1 MNNHLDTPDKEA
13 AMTYPKIPQI
23 ISDPVNDNIQKLAA
37 LFPSAVKD
45 GELDIDALKQELGEF
60 TEAGPEKYELTW
72 AGKQQARQIA
82 FEPIV
87 GKTLAFVSED
97 SKQPDTTENLF
108 IEGDNLE
115 VLKLL
120 RQNYYG
126 AVKLIC
132 IDPPYNTGNDFIYND
147 NFKMSRDE
155 SDMAQGNMSD
165 LGERYTKNRKDH
177 NRYHANWLNMMYPR
191 LLLAKE
197 LLTDD
202 GAIFISIDD
211 HEAHNLRNLCDE
223 IFGIKNFLIQF
234 SWRTDGNFDN
244 QAKFKKCHEYIL
256 CYAKK
261 EELFLSPPVID
272 PNVPK
277 DSKLYKQEIRNT
289 IVKNG
294 PKNPVSQILLPKGFP
309 AAIEDGVIERRTS
322 LWPHYSTNAI
332 IKNGKLCNDV
342 IVESGWSSKDLLTAF
357 IENDLKSIVDN
368 KGQETYFVIS
378 QTGAIEV
385 VKKRSELQSHVISSL
400 QNLGGQ
406 QKAEAEIQSLKVV
419 FGDYPKPIS
428 LLKYLCSM
436 IRENDSIFLDFFAG
450 SATTAHAV
458 MKLNAEDGGNRKY
471 IMVQL
476 PEPCDENSEAYK
488 AGYKNICEIGKER
501 IRRAG
506 EKILEENKDKNGIEN
521 LDIGFKVFRVADTN
535 VNWLHQDLKGYDLF
549 DHYDKNASDKDK
561 LDFMPGF
568 TDLDVVYEIMLRQ
581 TDIPLSSKVFQ
592 LSDIGSRTYMFA
604 DSFVVCLEQDIT
616 RELIDRM
623 AAIEPLPV
631 KFVFRDSAFD
641 DNIALKDET
650 FRRLNALIEKNSG
663 GEKPAYTVEF
673 I

>member
-1 MNNHLDTPDKEA
+1 
-13 AMTYPKIPQI
+13 MTYPKIPQT

-60 TEAGPEKYELTW
+60 TEAGPEKYDLTW

-87 GKTLAFVSED
+87 GKTLQFVPED

-132 IDPPYNTGNDFIYND
+132 IDPPYNTGHDFIYND

-155 SDMAQGNMSD
+155 SDMAQGDMSD
-165 LGERYTKNRKDH
+165 LGERYTRNRKDH

-191 LLLAKE
+191 LRVAKDLLR
-197 LLTDD
+197 DD
-202 GAIFISIDD
+202 GVIFICIDD
-211 HEAHNLRNLCDE
+211 GEVDNLRKICDE
-223 IFGIKNFLIQF
+223 IFGENNFIDTIIWKKRYGGGAKEKYLI
-234 SWRTDGNFDN
+234 TL
-244 QAKFKKCHEYIL
+244 HEYVL
-256 CYAKK
+256 MY
-261 EELFLSPPVID
+261 
-272 PNVPK
+272 
-277 DSKLYKQEIRNT
+277 
-289 IVKNG
+289 VKNISVLDNIYVPLTEKSIKRYYKLTDNNSKVRG
-294 PKNPVSQILLPKGFP
+294 PYRTHPLEATKSMGERKNLVFDIPAPDGTMVSPKRQWLWEKERVKKALEKNELEFIKGRNGDWSVHTKQYLKD
-309 AAIEDGVIERRTS
+309 EDGTIRKGKAFSIIDDIYTQ
-322 LWPHYSTNAI
+322 HGTN
-332 IKNGKLCNDV
+332 
-342 IVESGWSSKDLLTAF
+342 
-357 IENDLKSIVDN
+357 
-368 KGQETYFVIS
+368 ETINLFGHAQYFS
-378 QTGAIEV
+378 
-385 VKKRSELQSHVISSL
+385 
-400 QNLGGQ
+400 
-406 QKAEAEIQSLKVV
+406 
-419 FGDYPKPIS
+419 FPKPSKFIQR
-428 LLKYLCSM
+428 LLEVGLGESKVD
-436 IRENDSIFLDFFAG
+436 IVLDFFAG
-450 SATTAHAV
+450 SATAAHATTQ
-458 MKLNAEDGGNRKY
+458 LNAEDGGNRKY

-476 PEPCDENSEAYK
+476 PEPCDETSEAFK
-488 AGYKNICEIGKER
+488 AKYKNICDIGKER

-506 EKILEENKDKNGIEN
+506 DKILEDNKDKDGIEN

-535 VNWLHQDLKGYDLF
+535 INWLHQDLKGYDLF

-581 TDIPLSSKVFQ
+581 TDIPLSSKVIQ
-592 LSDIGSRTYMFA
+592 LSDIGQRTYMFA

-616 RELIDRM
+616 RDLVNRL

-663 GEKPAYTVEF
+663 GENPAYIVEF